1 MAEILVIEDDV
12 TLRRVLSR
20 LLERA
25 GHMVRVAENG
35 MLGIRAFQER
45 RPDLVLTDIQMP
57 HTNGIEVVLMLQAAD
72 PTLPVIAMS
81 GRTRAEAMDLLT
93 DARHLGAVDVL
104 PKPFAPEELVA
115 AEIAA
120 MPPVSYPDAGRGD
133 LTGT

>member
-12 TLRRVLSR
+12 TLHRVLTR

-25 GHMVRVAENG
+25 GHTVRVAENG
-35 MLGIRAFQER
+35 SLGIRAFQER

-81 GRTRAEAMDLLT
+81 GRARAEAMDPLT
-93 DARHLGAVDVL
+93 DAQLLGAVDVL
-104 PKPFAPEELVA
+104 PKPFAPDELVA
-115 AEIAA
+115 AVSAA
-120 MPPVSYPDAGRGD
+120 LMRVRHLDAGRRY